1 MVSRRPSAGGPERR
15 LYHVV
20 HTPQLCARRRYSRR
34 RLGTDALLRP
44 HDVRRLSSLRDTQR
58 QAAETVPEVWA
69 AHMNR
74 EQRIDAL
81 RRRPEVS
88 VLIVGGGINGVGLL
102 RELALQQVD
111 ALLVEKSD
119 FCAGASS
126 ASTRIIHGGLRY
138 LENGEFRLVR
148 ESLRERNR
156 LLENAPHYVQPLPTT
171 IPIFSWTEGL
181 FSAPARFLGF
191 TERPSGRGALLV
203 EIGLSLYDLL
213 AGKQRVLPTHQFKS
227 RKESLAERPQLH
239 PDIVCTA
246 TYYDA
251 SISYPERL
259 CLELILE
266 AENRCSAAQALN
278 YTCLEGADGDKVIL
292 EDQISGERFVSKPRN
307 LVNAT
312 GAWID
317 FTNRALGRPSQYI
330 GGTKGSHL
338 VLDHPE
344 LLAATRGQM
353 LYFANAD
360 GRVCIFYPVY
370 GNVIAGSTDIPIS
383 DPEKAFCEEDEVD
396 YILES
401 IRQVFPSFSRP
412 LDRSNIVFRF
422 CGVRPLPRSESP
434 TPGEISRD
442 HSCEVI
448 PAGNGIQ
455 FPIYSLIGGKWTTFR
470 AFGEQ
475 VADKIL
481 SHLARPRLASSADLP
496 IGGGTGYPATPAGKS
511 EWLASLA
518 EKTHVPEDRLAAL
531 LDRYGTRAV
540 EIALFIAADPDRPLR
555 SLPEYS
561 VREVQFI
568 ASQERIVHLDDLIL
582 RRTIVPFLGQLSREF
597 LEESAEVLASP
608 LGWTEDRVQQEIA
621 RTASLLAQVHGVSLD

>member
-1 MVSRRPSAGGPERR
+1 M
-15 LYHVV
+15 
-20 HTPQLCARRRYSRR
+20 T
-34 RLGTDALLRP
+34 
-44 HDVRRLSSLRDTQR
+44 
-58 QAAETVPEVWA
+58 
-69 AHMNR
+69 R
-74 EQRIDAL
+74 EQRIASL

-102 RELALQQVD
+102 RELALQQLD

-156 LLENAPHYVQPLPTT
+156 LLKNAPHYVRPLPTT

-181 FSAPARFLGF
+181 LRGPAKFLGF
-191 TERPSGRGALLV
+191 TERPSGRGVLLIK
-203 EIGLSLYDLL
+203 IGLSLYDLL
-213 AGKQRVLPTHQFKS
+213 AGKQRLLPTHHFKS
-227 RKESLAERPQLH
+227 RQASLAARPQLH
-239 PDIVCTA
+239 PGIVCTA

-259 CLELILE
+259 SIELVLE
-266 AENRCSAAQALN
+266 AESRCSAAQALN
-278 YTCLEGADGDKVIL
+278 YLRLEGAGGDQVIL
-292 EDQISGERFVSKPRN
+292 EDRISGERLVAKPTI

-317 FTNRALGRPSQYI
+317 FTNRALGRPTQYI
-330 GGTKGSHL
+330 GGTKGSHI
-338 VLDHPE
+338 VLDHPG
-344 LLAATRGQM
+344 LLAATQGQM

-360 GRVCIFYPVY
+360 GRVCIFYPYY
-370 GNVIAGSTDIPIS
+370 GRVIAGSTDIPVS

-401 IRQVFPSFSRP
+401 IRQVFPSLSRP

-422 CGVRPLPRSESP
+422 CGVRPLPRSESA

-448 PAGNGIQ
+448 PAGNGIE
-455 FPIYSLIGGKWTTFR
+455 FPVYSLIGGKWTTFR
-470 AFGEQ
+470 AFSEQ

-481 SHLARPRLASSADLP
+481 SHLSRPRLASSADLP
-496 IGGGTGYPATPAGKS
+496 VGGGNGFPATPAAKS
-511 EWLASLA
+511 AWLASLA
-518 EKTHVPEDRLAAL
+518 GKTHLPEDRLATL
-531 LDRYGTRAV
+531 LDRYGTRAEKV
-540 EIALFIAADPDRPLR
+540 ALFLMAGPDRPLR
-555 SLPEYS
+555 SLSEYTM
-561 VREVQFI
+561 REVQFL

-582 RRTIVPFLGQLSREF
+582 RRTIIALRGQLSRDL

-608 LGWTEDRVQQEIA
+608 LAWTPERTCQEIA
-621 RTASLLAQVHGVSLD
+621 RTASLLTQVHGVRLD